1 MTTATAEKKTRADIS
16 TWMTGY
22 LAKKLNV
29 ASTAVDPGRTFG
41 DYGIDSAVA
50 LQMVGDLE
58 DYLGHKLSP
67 SLPYKYPTIA
77 ALSEALANEQTK

>member
-1 MTTATAEKKTRADIS
+1 MTTATAEKKTRTDIS
-16 TWMTGY
+16 AWMTSY

-29 ASTAVDPGRTFG
+29 AGTAVDINRTFG

-77 ALSEALANEQTK
+77 ALSEALADQKTK